1 MKKMRFP
8 LFSFILML
16 SMILPIHSKAA
27 ELPLITSGH
36 TENGIYYEI
45 HGESL
50 HPDATTAPV
59 TRYVTFQGKVIP
71 PGQMSWEE
79 TVDGIR
85 YSGTLQLSSYF
96 YIKKDNTTSATYK
109 GILNYY
115 LNQ

>member
-1 MKKMRFP
+1 MKRMYFP
-8 LFSFILML
+8 LFGFILIL
-16 SMILPIHSKAA
+16 SMILPIQAKAA

-50 HPDATTAPV
+50 QPNATTAPV

-71 PGQMSWEE
+71 PEQMPWEE

-85 YSGTLQLSSYF
+85 YSGTLQRIAYA
-96 YIKKDNTTSATYK
+96 YIRKDNITSATYK
-109 GILNYY
+109 GILNYN

>member
-16 SMILPIHSKAA
+16 SMILPIHAKAA
-27 ELPLITSGH
+27 EFPLITSGH
-36 TENGIYYEI
+36 ENGIYYEI

-71 PGQMSWEE
+71 PEQMPWEE
-79 TVDGIR
+79 TVDGIK
-85 YSGTLQLSSYF
+85 YSGTLQRIAYA
-96 YIKKDNTTSATYK
+96 YIKKDNITSATYK

-115 LNQ
+115 LNK